1 MVVEN
6 AVLSAAVARL
16 RDDRTD
22 AQGFRSA
29 LSAISTIVIFEAGRR
44 EPVIEAQIMTP
55 VSPAVGVELTNP
67 PLLVPILRAGLGML
81 YAGLSLMPTA
91 AVGFVGLSRDEG
103 TLAPSCYMA
112 SLPESIAGRS
122 VYILDPMLATGGSAA
137 YTARLLTERGASNV
151 TIVCVI
157 ASPEGLHYLQDSKL
171 PVARVVTANVDDQLN
186 DIGFI
191 VPGLGDAGDR
201 QFGGASVGLSPRTE

>member
-1 MVVEN
+1 MVVGN
-6 AVLSAAVARL
+6 SVLSAAVAEL
-16 RDDRTD
+16 RDSRTD

-29 LSAISTIVIFEAGRR
+29 LSTISTMVIFEAGRD
-44 EPVIEAQIMTP
+44 EAVVEESINTP

-81 YAGLSLMPTA
+81 YAGLSLMPMAT
-91 AVGFVGLSRDEG
+91 VGFVGLSRDEQ
-103 TLAPSCYMA
+103 TLVPSCYMA

-122 VYILDPMLATGGSAA
+122 AYILDPMLATGGSAA
-137 YTARLLTERGASNV
+137 YTARLLAERGASQV

-157 ASPEGLHYLQDSKL
+157 ASPEGLRFIQDSKL
-171 PVARVVTANVDDQLN
+171 PVARVVTANVDDRLN

-201 QFGGASVGLSPRTE
+201 QFGGV

>member
-6 AVLSAAVARL
+6 VVLSAAVARL
-16 RDDRTD
+16 RDSMTD

-29 LSAISTIVIFEAGRR
+29 LSTISTIMIFEAARY
-44 EPVIEAQIMTP
+44 ESVIEVPISTP

-67 PLLVPILRAGLGML
+67 PLLVPVLRAGLGML

-91 AVGFVGLSRDEG
+91 TVGFVGLSRDED
-103 TLAPSCYMA
+103 TLTPSCYMA
-112 SLPESIAGRS
+112 SLPESITGRS
-122 VYILDPMLATGGSAA
+122 AYILDPMLATGGSAA
-137 YTARLLTERGASNV
+137 YTARLLAERGASNV

-157 ASPEGLHYLQDSKL
+157 ASPEGLRFLQDSKL
-171 PVARVVTANVDDQLN
+171 PVARVVAANVDDRLN
-186 DIGFI
+186 DVGFI

-201 QFGGASVGLSPRTE
+201 QFGGL

>member
-16 RDDRTD
+16 RDSRTD
-22 AQGFRSA
+22 AQGFRLA
-29 LSAISTIVIFEAGRR
+29 LSTISSITISEAGRH
-44 EPVIEAQIMTP
+44 EPIIEAPITTP
-55 VSPAVGVELTNP
+55 VSPAVGIELTNP

-91 AVGFVGLSRDEG
+91 TVGFVGLSRDED
-103 TLAPSCYMA
+103 TLISSCYMV
-112 SLPESIAGRS
+112 SLPESITGRS
-122 VYILDPMLATGGSAA
+122 AYVLDPMLATGGSAA
-137 YTARLLTERGASNV
+137 YAARLLAERGAANI

-157 ASPEGLHYLQDSKL
+157 ASPEGLRFLQDSKL
-171 PVARVVTANVDDQLN
+171 PVVRVVTANVDERLN
-186 DIGFI
+186 DVGFI

-201 QFGGASVGLSPRTE
+201 QFGGV

>member
-16 RDDRTD
+16 RDSRTD
-22 AQGFRSA
+22 AQGFRLA
-29 LSAISTIVIFEAGRR
+29 LSTISSITISEAGRH
-44 EPVIEAQIMTP
+44 EPIIEAPITTP
-55 VSPAVGVELTNP
+55 VSPAVGIQLANP

-91 AVGFVGLSRDEG
+91 TVGFIGLSRNED
-103 TLAPSCYMA
+103 TLIPSCYMV
-112 SLPESIAGRS
+112 SLPESITGRS
-122 VYILDPMLATGGSAA
+122 AYVLDPMLATGGSAA
-137 YTARLLTERGASNV
+137 YAARLLGERGAANV

-157 ASPEGLHYLQDSKL
+157 ASPEGLRFLQDSKL
-171 PVARVVTANVDDQLN
+171 PVVRVVTANVDERLN

-201 QFGGASVGLSPRTE
+201 QFGGV